1 MENPNNQ
8 NENIERKYLNKI
20 QKNSLL
26 ELKKDFIEFKDRELE
41 DREVNVKR
49 VIKELCLNQL
59 LCL

>member
-20 QKNSLL
+20 QKNNLL
-26 ELKKDFIEFKDRELE
+26 ELKKDCIEFKDRELE